1 MEKGQTA
8 CFTGHRSQKLP
19 WKFNEED
26 ERCLKMKQALK
37 EKLISAIERGYETF
51 ISGMALGFDMISVE
65 ALLELKKK
73 YNNIK
78 IIGALPCRNQYAKW
92 PESQVKRYKKLLEQ
106 LDDVH
111 CENEEYTG
119 PQCMLDR
126 NKFMVNNSSLLIALF
141 NGLPGGTKSTIDYAK
156 KCGLEVEIIKP

>member
-26 ERCLKMKQALK
+26 ERCLKMKQVLK

-51 ISGMALGFDMISVE
+51 ISGMALGFDMICVE
-65 ALLELKKK
+65 TLLELKKR

-78 IIGALPCRNQYAKW
+78 IIGALPCRNQ
-92 PESQVKRYKKLLEQ
+92 
-106 LDDVH
+106 
-111 CENEEYTG
+111 
-119 PQCMLDR
+119 
-126 NKFMVNNSSLLIALF
+126 
-141 NGLPGGTKSTIDYAK
+141 
-156 KCGLEVEIIKP
+156 